1 MKKLFFTSKTLVTGV
16 LLIGLFFG
24 CKKNTSETE
33 VIQEN
38 ETVTQISEK
47 PLAKLSPESEVA
59 AATWK
64 FFKEF
69 ENDLK
74 QLSHQKINSQS
85 AIVERMVFTSDS
97 LTANVPEIL
106 KNNIILSRTRV
117 LNTRTKLLNQSLKQA
132 NSDATTKNLEEI
144 LYAYNN
150 LINQMNVRF
159 EKMRIDELTQTEANV
174 KNLIPVKDSI
184 PADN

>member
-1 MKKLFFTSKTLVTGV
+1 
-16 LLIGLFFG
+16 
-24 CKKNTSETE
+24 
-33 VIQEN
+33 
-38 ETVTQISEK
+38 
-47 PLAKLSPESEVA
+47 
-59 AATWK
+59 
-64 FFKEF
+64 
-69 ENDLK
+69 
-74 QLSHQKINSQS
+74 
-85 AIVERMVFTSDS
+85 MVFTSDS